1 MNATSSIV
9 DDRDPRFTYTG
20 EWVLGGSSS
29 ELDST
34 THGSNVTGSTAV
46 LTFNGTSLGLYGT
59 IAPTNENGQP
69 VTSYSID
76 NGTAFTY
83 TAPTTNSTLY
93 QQLFYDTYNL
103 KAGMHTLTVTVKN
116 IHPSEYWLDYAVIC
130 TEPATNGDTAKSNS
144 HVGPIVGGVLGGIVV
159 FLLAGLFF
167 LWHRRRLQSRGIEI
181 ASVTHKFDIQSD
193 MSSASLPRS
202 IPRSKMSP
210 IVTMAQMER
219 GQGSPPETSSSSPSL
234 NNPTYSGPR
243 LAADSTLLPTGVS
256 PSHPHHH
263 TANVIANPTPADE
276 TANDQSSGDQPSSP
290 SPRRKDGQR
299 PAPPPPPPPPVP
311 RLHEDGGV
319 RLEGGRLNDPET
331 MIDVPPVYREY

>member
-1 MNATSSIV
+1 VAYFTMAIPQMNATSSIV

-103 KAGMHTLTVTVKN
+103 KAGVHTLTVTVKN
-116 IHPSEYWLDYAVIC
+116 IHPSEYWLDYAV
-130 TEPATNGDTAKSNS
+130 DS
-144 HVGPIVGGVLGGIVV
+144 HRYARNLPQTVTLRSQILTLGPLWVGYLVG
-159 FLLAGLFF
+159 
-167 LWHRRRLQSRGIEI
+167 S
-181 ASVTHKFDIQSD
+181 
-193 MSSASLPRS
+193 
-202 IPRSKMSP
+202 
-210 IVTMAQMER
+210 
-219 GQGSPPETSSSSPSL
+219 
-234 NNPTYSGPR
+234 
-243 LAADSTLLPTGVS
+243 
-256 PSHPHHH
+256 
-263 TANVIANPTPADE
+263 
-276 TANDQSSGDQPSSP
+276 
-290 SPRRKDGQR
+290 
-299 PAPPPPPPPPVP
+299 
-311 RLHEDGGV
+311 
-319 RLEGGRLNDPET
+319 
-331 MIDVPPVYREY
+331 